1 MRLRRSS
8 LEMDSY
14 LIWISKFPLIW
25 LNLNDCSGV
34 RTHYLENSTLVFIR
48 EIPLKILQIS
58 SKKKLAK
65 YFDKNKIRFFFV
77 FFFQKMSFCH
87 SSKGTKNNE
96 KNISSSF
103 REIEK
108 SLKKFSKKKWSM
120 ILAKYFEK
128 KNIPIFFLRIFQK
141 MCRNIYFRELK
152 QLRKNM

>member
-1 MRLRRSS
+1 MGNART
-8 LEMDSY
+8 
-14 LIWISKFPLIW
+14 
-25 LNLNDCSGV
+25 GV
-34 RTHYLENSTLVFIR
+34 RTQYLEKSTLVFIR
-48 EIPLKILQIS
+48 EIPLKIFQIS
-58 SKKKLAK
+58 SKKNLRNFLTKIK
-65 YFDKNKIRFFFV
+65 FDFFFY
-77 FFFQKMSFCH
+77 FFFKRCIYH

-128 KNIPIFFLRIFQK
+128 NNIPIFFLRIFQK

-152 QLRKNM
+152 QLRKNI